1 MSHGSRYI
9 CSVCGNL
16 YFTSRIQKV
25 PPCQVKYLRPLSR
38 SHNLHSTFHAP
49 AYCLA
54 MSLYLKMLKH
64 KKEGKHQLILTS
76 PSSSSS
82 SSYSSYSYYCTTS
95 LLAQIGFQ
103 LSHQK
108 PPKVYFHQI
117 FNLHNRRD
125 FQHAPNNHNS
135 SKSAFVL
142 SGYLKYMFRFHF
154 EFVF

>member
-1 MSHGSRYI
+1 
-9 CSVCGNL
+9 
-16 YFTSRIQKV
+16 
-25 PPCQVKYLRPLSR
+25 
-38 SHNLHSTFHAP
+38 
-49 AYCLA
+49 
-54 MSLYLKMLKH
+54 MSLYLKMLKY
-64 KKEGKHQLILTS
+64 KKEGKNQLILTS
-76 PSSSSS
+76 SSSSS
-82 SSYSSYSYYCTTS
+82 SYYCTTS